1 MSPTLQVVLLWAGFA
16 GSHLIL
22 SSRAVRGS
30 LVARLGENGFRGLY
44 SLFAFAF
51 FVPLVWTYFAN
62 KHDGPWL
69 WTVPHGPLVRG
80 IVYVGM
86 GVAFVLLVASF
97 LRPSPAAIIPGNP
110 EPYGV
115 YRITRHPL
123 LMALVIFGLVHLLV
137 NGAASDVAFFG
148 GFVVFTLIGARHQD
162 ARKLAEGTPGFRRF
176 WEATPLVP
184 FTGRDTLRGLRE
196 LSPVALVLGIGATVV
211 VRWFH
216 AAWFGG

>member
-1 MSPTLQVVLLWAGFA
+1 
-16 GSHLIL
+16 
-22 SSRAVRGS
+22 
-30 LVARLGENGFRGLY
+30 
-44 SLFAFAF
+44 
-51 FVPLVWTYFAN
+51 
-62 KHDGPWL
+62 
-69 WTVPHGPLVRG
+69 
-80 IVYVGM
+80 M
-86 GVAFVLLVASF
+86 GVAFVLLIASF
-97 LRPSPAAIIPGNP
+97 LRPSPGAIIAGPS
-110 EPYGV
+110 EPHGV

-184 FTGRDTLRGLRE
+184 FTGRETLRGLRE
-196 LSPVALVLGIGATVV
+196 LSPIALVVGIAATVV